1 VGQPEANNS
10 IEFKAFYF
18 VKKYFCP
25 SISQKWIFLFFLFG
39 LSMALLVFSST
50 MCVAS
55 YLLALVRFINYS
67 NYYSYLIDRVSAGR
81 FGRCQQMF
89 IMAQLCFFFFF
100 FFSPWPTRLPP
111 LSHTQ
116 VHTLAAESRN
126 GLNDDDSIQQEQQ
139 QQQQHCTSS
148 CTVCLPTLILS
159 SAFDTLTPRSTEHG
173 IPFPLDWI
181 DLSLLWIPPHV
192 PRQKPKQL

>member
-1 VGQPEANNS
+1 LWVNRRPTIRLNS
-10 IEFKAFYF
+10 RHFISSKNIF
-18 VKKYFCP
+18 VRLFHKNGFL
-25 SISQKWIFLFFLFG
+25 LFFLFG

-55 YLLALVRFINYS
+55 YLLAAVRFINYS

-100 FFSPWPTRLPP
+100 IFSPWPTRLPP

-139 QQQQHCTSS
+139 QQQHCTSS
-148 CTVCLPTLILS
+148 CTVLS
-159 SAFDTLTPRSTEHG
+159 ADSH
-173 IPFPLDWI
+173 
-181 DLSLLWIPPHV
+181 PHL
-192 PRQKPKQL
+192 RI